1 VLGDYPNFYCEFD
14 DRDLRIHGD
23 QLGLTVIHNSCL
35 HTDFKFGKVE
45 MATKFL
51 MLKLIEMRSHV
62 VSKQGVKEMQS

>member
-1 VLGDYPNFYCEFD
+1 MLGDYPNFYCEFD

-51 MLKLIEMRSHV
+51 ML
-62 VSKQGVKEMQS
+62 